1 MKFTLSLIALSLSG
15 ALAAP
20 AVSTSQRLEK
30 RFQYGQD
37 KVRGV
42 NLGGWLVL
50 EPWITPSLWE
60 GFDPNSE
67 SSPVD
72 EFHLMQ
78 AWGNDAQSKMEAHW
92 SSWYTQ
98 NDFNN
103 IAKAGLNLV
112 RIPIGYWAFHKND
125 GDSYVQGQAAYL
137 DQAIGWARS
146 AGLKVWV
153 DLHGA
158 PGSQNGFDNSGTR
171 GNVGWQQ
178 GDTIAQT
185 LAVLKT
191 ISQKYGSQSYQDV
204 VVGIELLNEPLGPA
218 LDMGK
223 LTQFY
228 KDGFGQQR
236 DVSDNVIV
244 IEDAFQNPS
253 YWNGL
258 LNGNNNVL
266 VDHHHYQVF
275 SEDQVKASPQ
285 QQVQIACGNGAS
297 EISGADKW
305 VVVGEWSSAMTDC
318 ATWLNGFGRG
328 ARYDGSYQS
337 SYVGSCS
344 PKNDFSQWDDSMKT
358 NTRKFI
364 EAQLDAF
371 ETQQGWIY
379 WTWKTE
385 GAAEWDMQLQ
395 INNGIFP
402 QPLTSRQYP
411 GQCN

>member
-15 ALAAP
+15 ALSAP
-20 AVSTSQRLEK
+20 ISERLAK

-60 GFDPNSE
+60 GFDSNSQ

-72 EFHLMQ
+72 EYHLMQ
-78 AWGNDAQSKMEAHW
+78 AWGYDAQSKMEAHW

-125 GDSYVQGQAAYL
+125 GDAYVQGQAAYL
-137 DQAIGWARS
+137 DKAIGWARS

-158 PGSQNGFDNSGTR
+158 PGSQNGFDNSGIR

-178 GDTIAQT
+178 GDTVAQT

-191 ISQKYGSQSYQDV
+191 ISKKYGSESYQDV

-236 DVSDNVIV
+236 DVSDNVVV

-253 YWNGL
+253 YWNGVL
-258 LNGNNNVL
+258 GGNNNVL

-275 SEDQVKASPQ
+275 SADQVARNSEQ
-285 QQVQIACGNGAS
+285 QIQAACSSGAS
-297 EISGADKW
+297 EIAGADKW
-305 VVVGEWSSAMTDC
+305 VVVGEWSSTQTDC
-318 ATWLNGFGRG
+318 AK
-328 ARYDGSYQS
+328 
-337 SYVGSCS
+337 C
-344 PKNDFSQWDDSMKT
+344 
-358 NTRKFI
+358 I
-364 EAQLDAF
+364 
-371 ETQQGWIY
+371 
-379 WTWKTE
+379 
-385 GAAEWDMQLQ
+385 
-395 INNGIFP
+395 
-402 QPLTSRQYP
+402 
-411 GQCN
+411 